1 MIFATAGA
9 QPPPETETQSEAQ
22 LSLKARP
29 FFDAVPFAGSSPDSA
44 RLDIYLVVPYA
55 AVSFERT
62 NGVYAGRYQARIRVE
77 RNGRSIYDSS
87 FIRTLRTPSYDATVG
102 RAPGYEFFQRRVE
115 LPAGEYTARV
125 DLVDLRT
132 SRTTTLSLNV
142 TAPADSGARLAMSGL
157 LLVKKIREE
166 GNGYVIT
173 PMISEAVAPDE
184 DGYFLFFETYNPA
197 PAGIRV
203 RITGT
208 HTDAADLP
216 VGDRVSSDRTIPTGR
231 SQQWVR
237 MTTAGMPRGTF
248 TARLTLDSP
257 GDTLL
262 QYAQAR
268 RTIQIGG
275 GRGDIALGEEE
286 LREKIAQLRYVA
298 AQSEIDH
305 IRDGATLAER
315 QQRYGE
321 FWEKLDPIP
330 ETAVNEAME
339 QYFHRVEYAESHY
352 RSYAAGWLTDKG
364 RVYITFG
371 PPDNSST
378 DPFRTDGRSVEV
390 WQYYRR
396 NLRLTFIDETGFGDY
411 RLATPISPGEKF
423 RYDGP

>member
-1 MIFATAGA
+1 MILATAGA
-9 QPPPETETQSEAQ
+9 QPPSETESGSSEAQ
-22 LSLKARP
+22 PKARP
-29 FFDAVPFAGSSPDSA
+29 FFDAVPFAGTSPDSA
-44 RLDIYLVVPYA
+44 RIDIYLVVPYA

-62 NGVYAGRYQARIRVE
+62 NGVYVGRYQARIRVE

-87 FIRTLRTPSYDATVG
+87 FVRTLRAPSYDATVG
-102 RAPGYEFFQRRVE
+102 RAPGYEFFQRRVG
-115 LPAGEYTARV
+115 LPAGEYTARI

-132 SRTTTLSLNV
+132 SRSTPLSLTV

-166 GNGYVIT
+166 GNGHVIT

-184 DGYFLFFETYNPA
+184 DGYFLFFETYA
-197 PAGIRV
+197 AADTRV

-208 HTDAADLP
+208 HTDATGNP
-216 VGDRVSSDRTIPTGR
+216 VGERTSSDRMIPAGR

-237 MTTAGMPRGTF
+237 MPTAGMPRGSF
-248 TARLTLDSP
+248 TVLLSLDSP
-257 GDTLL
+257 GDTLVR
-262 QYAQAR
+262 YARAS
-268 RTIQIGG
+268 RTVQIGG
-275 GRGDIALGEEE
+275 SRGDMALGEDE

-315 QQRYGE
+315 QQRYSE
-321 FWEKLDPIP
+321 FWANLDPIP
-330 ETAVNEAME
+330 ETAENEAME
-339 QYFHRVEYAESHY
+339 KYFQRVEYAESHY

-411 RLATPISPGEKF
+411 RLATPVSPGEKF